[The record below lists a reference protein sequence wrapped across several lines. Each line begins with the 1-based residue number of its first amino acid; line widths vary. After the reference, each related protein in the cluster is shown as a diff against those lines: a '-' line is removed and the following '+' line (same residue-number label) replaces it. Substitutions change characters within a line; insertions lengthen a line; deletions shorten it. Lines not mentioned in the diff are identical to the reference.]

1 MRDLSVDVR
10 QRVEILQTLYRDARI
25 LILDEP
31 TAALTSPERDAVFG
45 VLRSLAAEGRSV
57 VLVTHK
63 LHEVLRD
70 NLDSRNWG
78 SLKIP
83 NLLRGRPQ
91 GHRAAAFLSGGN
103 ILRLAGARVLT
114 SVSTPLFS
122 LRPAPLPGL
131 LVGFGHRPKAEGDPT
146 LAPSGLRRYDMRR
159 SEGEPRQPL

>member
-1 MRDLSVDVR
+1 M
-10 QRVEILQTLYRDARI
+10 
-25 LILDEP
+25 
-31 TAALTSPERDAVFG
+31 
-45 VLRSLAAEGRSV
+45 

-70 NLDSRNWG
+70 NINTRNWG
-78 SLKIP
+78 SLKSQISFEGV
-83 NLLRGRPQ
+83 RRR
-91 GHRAAAFLSGGN
+91 HRAAAFLSGGN
-103 ILRLAGARVLT
+103 ILRLSGARVHT

-131 LVGFGHRPKAEGDPT
+131 LVGFGHRRKAEGDPT